1 MKQPRV
7 HPGYGNTKRNEALK
21 GRHEFPPSSLGGVL
35 NQKTSENMSQ
45 SLAQIYIH
53 LIFSTKKRQRSF
65 QEDVLNEQLRAYLGG
80 ILREI
85 GCPSMAIGTPEDH
98 VHILFC
104 LSRTHAIADVVG
116 QIKSS
121 SSGWMQKQPGDY
133 CNFAWQGGYGAFSV
147 SASGVEDV
155 RAYISNQ
162 VEHHKKV
169 SFLDEFRLFLEKY
182 NVPYDERYVW
192 D

>member
-65 QEDVLNEQLRAYLGG
+65 QEEVLNERFRAYLGG

-104 LSRTHAIADVVG
+104 LSRTLSRTLPFPSVTATLRDGLCPARRVVSRTKLEMDSGSG
-116 QIKSS
+116 QGFGCPSH
-121 SSGWMQKQPGDY
+121 GT
-133 CNFAWQGGYGAFSV
+133 AV
-147 SASGVEDV
+147 
-155 RAYISNQ
+155 
-162 VEHHKKV
+162 
-169 SFLDEFRLFLEKY
+169 
-182 NVPYDERYVW
+182 
-192 D
+192 